1 MIVPDF
7 PPIFGRTAMNAPL
20 DADNLNLT
28 KFGIGQPVPR
38 QEDPTLLRGRGRY
51 TDDVN
56 LPNQAYAVMVRSQV
70 AHGILKGI
78 DIDEARKMPGVL
90 GAWTGADLDQAGYG
104 PLKTL
109 IPVPNRDGSPMKVP
123 TRHSLATGKVR
134 FVGDPVA
141 FVVAETLAQA
151 KDAAE
156 TVALDIESLP
166 AVTDARAG
174 AESGAPQVFDDVPGN
189 ICVDFHYGDNAKVA
203 EAFAKAAHVTR
214 LRLVSNRI
222 VVCAMEPRSAIG
234 HYDAASD
241 RYTLYAGNQGV
252 FGLKHQM
259 ADLLKIKPAQ
269 MRVSTGNVGGSFGMK
284 GSPYPEYAGLF
295 HASKL
300 LGRPVK
306 WTDERSGSFLSD
318 QHGRDHD
325 FDAELALDKDGR
337 FLAVRMT
344 GFANVGAYLANVGPL
359 MGSMGVTRNLAA
371 VYRTPLIE
379 VSSKVVFTHTS
390 PVGAYRGAG
399 RPEANYFM
407 ERLIDTA
414 AREMGIDRIEMRRRN
429 HIRPEEMPYKTA
441 SGTTYD
447 SGEFTTLLD
456 KAVKLADVAGFAGR
470 KAESATRGKLRGLGI
485 GDYLEV
491 TAPPT
496 KEMGGIR
503 FEPNGDVTII
513 TGTLDYGQGHWSP
526 FAQVLTEKLGIPFH
540 RIKLIQGDSDLLIAG
555 GGTGGSKSIM
565 ASGAAIVEA
574 SDKVIDKGKQIAGV
588 ALEASAADIEFRAG
602 RFSIV
607 GTDRGIGIMELAAKV
622 RAGMKLPEGVPATL
636 DVSHVHEAAPSAF
649 PNGAHV
655 AEVEID
661 PDTGWIDVV
670 KYTMVNDFG
679 TVINPLLVE
688 GQSHGGVVQGIGQAM
703 FERVVYSDD
712 GQIVTGSFTD
722 YALPRASDTPSFR
735 IDYHSVPAKTNAL
748 GAKGCGEAGC
758 AGSLPSVM
766 NAIVDALGGK
776 HINMPCTPERVWEA
790 LNS

>member
-1 MIVPDF
+1 ML
-7 PPIFGRTAMNAPL
+7 MNAPVAANDVGL
-20 DADNLNLT
+20 L

-38 QEDPTLLRGRGRY
+38 QEDPTLLRGQGRY
-51 TDDVN
+51 TDDLA

-70 AHGILKGI
+70 AHGLLKGI
-78 DIDEARKMPGVL
+78 DTSGAREMPGVL
-90 GAWTGADLDQAGYG
+90 GVWTGADLNAAGYRT
-104 PLKTL
+104 LKTL
-109 IPVPNRDGSPMKVP
+109 IPVPNRDGTPMKVP
-123 TRHSLATGKVR
+123 PRHSLATDKVR

-141 FVVAETLAQA
+141 FVVAETIAQA

-156 TVALDIESLP
+156 AVMLDIEGLP
-166 AVTDARAG
+166 AVTDAREAVKPD
-174 AESGAPQVFDDVPGN
+174 APIVFDEVPGN
-189 ICVDFHYGDNAKVA
+189 ICVDYLYGDSAKVA

-222 VVCAMEPRSAIG
+222 VVCAMEPRSAIA
-234 HYDAASD
+234 HYDAATD
-241 RYTLYAGNQGV
+241 RYTLHAGSQGV

-259 ADLLKIKPAQ
+259 ADLLGIKPAQ
-269 MRVSTGNVGGSFGMK
+269 MRVLTGNVGGSFGMK
-284 GSPYPEYAGLF
+284 GSPFPEYACLF
-295 HASKL
+295 HAAKL

-337 FLAVRMT
+337 FLAVRLT
-344 GFANVGAYLANVGPL
+344 GYANVGGYLANVGPL
-359 MGSMGVTRNLAA
+359 MGSVGVTRNLAG

-379 VSSKVVFTHTS
+379 VATKVAFTHTS

-399 RPEANYFM
+399 RPEANYFI

-414 AREMGIDRIEMRRRN
+414 AREMGIHHVELRRRN

-456 KAVKLADVAGFAGR
+456 KALAAADVAGFAKR
-470 KAESATRGKLRGLGI
+470 KAETAARGRLRGLGI

-526 FAQVLTEKLGIPFH
+526 FAQVLTEKLGIPFE

-565 ASGAAIVEA
+565 ASGAAIIEA

-588 ALEASAADIEFRAG
+588 ALEASAADIEFRSG
-602 RFSIV
+602 RFTIV
-607 GTDRGIGIMELAAKV
+607 GTDRGVGIMELAE
-622 RAGMKLPEGVPATL
+622 RLRSGMKLPEGVPDTL

-661 PDTGWIDVV
+661 PDTGWVEVV

-688 GQSHGGVVQGIGQAM
+688 GQSHGGVVQGIGQAL
-703 FERVVYSDD
+703 FEHVVYNED
-712 GQIVTGSFTD
+712 GQLLSGSFTD
-722 YALPRASDTPSFR
+722 YALPRASDTPSFA
-735 IDYHSVPAKTNAL
+735 IGYHSVPAKTNIL

-766 NAIVDALGGK
+766 NAVCDALGGK
-776 HINMPCTPERVWEA
+776 HINMPATPERIWAA
-790 LNS
+790 LYR

>member
-1 MIVPDF
+1 M
-7 PPIFGRTAMNAPL
+7 
-20 DADNLNLT
+20 
-28 KFGIGQPVPR
+28 
-38 QEDPTLLRGRGRY
+38 
-51 TDDVN
+51 
-56 LPNQAYAVMVRSQV
+56 
-70 AHGILKGI
+70 
-78 DIDEARKMPGVL
+78 KMP
-90 GAWTGADLDQAGYG
+90 
-104 PLKTL
+104 
-109 IPVPNRDGSPMKVP
+109 
-123 TRHSLATGKVR
+123 TRPSLATDKVR

-156 TVALDIESLP
+156 AVMVDIDALP
-166 AVTDARAG
+166 AVTDAREATKP
-174 AESGAPQVFDDVPGN
+174 GAPLVFDDAPGN
-189 ICVDFHYGDNAKVA
+189 ICVDYLYGDSAKVA
-203 EAFAKAAHVTR
+203 EAFAQAAHVTR

-222 VVCAMEPRSAIG
+222 VVCAMEPRSALAE
-234 HYDAASD
+234 YDAKTD
-241 RYTLYAGNQGV
+241 RYTLRAGNQGAL
-252 FGLKHQM
+252 GLKHQM
-259 ADLLKIKPAQ
+259 ADLLKIKPNQ
-269 MRVSTGNVGGSFGMK
+269 MRVLTGNVGGSFGMK

-295 HASKL
+295 HAAKI

-306 WTDERSGSFLSD
+306 WTDDRSGAFLSD

-337 FLAVRMT
+337 FLAVRLT
-344 GFANVGAYLANVGPL
+344 GFANVGGYLANVGPL

-371 VYRTPLIE
+371 IYRTPLIE
-379 VSSKVVFTHTS
+379 VATKVAFTHTS

-414 AREMGIDRIEMRRRN
+414 AREMGIDQVALRKLN
-429 HIRPEEMPYKTA
+429 HIKPEEMPFKTA

-456 KAVKLADVAGFAGR
+456 KALTFADVAGFAAR
-470 KAESATRGKLRGLGI
+470 KAESKARGKLRGLGI

-491 TAPPT
+491 TAPPM

-513 TGTLDYGQGHWSP
+513 TGTLDYGQGHWSA

-540 RIKLIQGDSDLLIAG
+540 RIKLIQGDSDLLVAG

-588 ALEASAADIEFRAG
+588 ALEASAADIEFKLG
-602 RFSIV
+602 RFTIV
-607 GTDRGIGIMELAAKV
+607 GTDRGIGIMELAE
-622 RAGMKLPEGVPATL
+622 RLRTGMKLPEGVPDTL

-661 PDTGWIDVV
+661 PDTGWVEVV

-688 GQSHGGVVQGIGQAM
+688 GQSHGGVVQGIGQAL
-703 FERVVYSDD
+703 FERTVYSED
-712 GQIVTGSFTD
+712 GQFLTGSFTD
-722 YALPRASDTPSFR
+722 YALPRAADTPSFR
-735 IDYHSVPAKTNAL
+735 IDYHSVPAKTNVL

-766 NAIVDALGGK
+766 NAISDALGGK
-776 HINMPCTPERVWEA
+776 HINMPATPERVWEA
-790 LNS
+790 LHS

>member
-1 MIVPDF
+1 
-7 PPIFGRTAMNAPL
+7 MNAPL
-20 DADNLNLT
+20 AANDLNLM

-38 QEDPTLLRGRGRY
+38 QEDPTLLRGEGRY
-51 TDDVN
+51 TDDMN
-56 LPNQAYAVMVRSQV
+56 LPSQAYCVMVRSQV
-70 AHGILKGI
+70 AHGVIKGI
-78 DIDEARKMPGVL
+78 DTAEAKTMPGVL
-90 GAWTGADLDQAGYG
+90 GVWTGADLNEAGYG

-109 IPVPNRDGSPMKVP
+109 IPVPNRDGSPMKTP
-123 TRHSLATGKVR
+123 TRHSLATDKVR

-141 FVVAETLAQA
+141 FVVAESLAQA

-156 TVALDIESLP
+156 AVMVDIDSLP
-166 AVTDARAG
+166 AVTDAREA
-174 AESGAPQVFDDVPGN
+174 AKPGAPLVFDDAPDN
-189 ICVDFHYGDNAKVA
+189 ICVDYLYGETAKVA

-222 VVCAMEPRSAIG
+222 VVCAMEPRSALAE
-234 HYDAASD
+234 YDAASD
-241 RYTLYAGNQGV
+241 RYTLRAGNQGA

-259 ADLLKIKPAQ
+259 ADLLKIKPNQ
-269 MRVSTGNVGGSFGMK
+269 MRVLTGNVGGSFGMK

-295 HASKL
+295 HAAKI

-306 WTDERSGSFLSD
+306 WTDDRSGSFLSD

-325 FDAELALDKDGR
+325 FDAELALDKDGK
-337 FLAVRMT
+337 FLAVRLT
-344 GFANVGAYLANVGPL
+344 GFANVGGYLANVRPL

-371 VYRTPLIE
+371 IYRTPLIE
-379 VSSKVVFTHTS
+379 VATKVAFTNTS

-414 AREMGIDRIEMRRRN
+414 AREMGIDSVEMRRRN

-447 SGEFTTLLD
+447 SGEFTTLLE
-456 KAVKLADVAGFAGR
+456 KAVKFADVAGFAAR
-470 KAESATRGKLRGLGI
+470 KTESKARGKLRGLGI

-491 TAPPT
+491 TAPPM

-513 TGTLDYGQGHWSP
+513 TGTLDYGQGHWSA
-526 FAQVLTEKLGIPFH
+526 FAQVLTEKLGIPFQ

-574 SDKVIDKGKQIAGV
+574 SDKVIAKGKQIAGV
-588 ALEASAADIEFRAG
+588 ALVASAADIEFRLG
-602 RFSIV
+602 RFTIV
-607 GTDRGIGIMELAAKV
+607 GTDRGVGIMELAE
-622 RAGMKLPEGVPATL
+622 RLRGGMKLPDGVPDTL

-661 PDTGWIDVV
+661 PDTGWVEVV

-688 GQSHGGVVQGIGQAM
+688 GQSHGGVVQGIGQAL
-703 FERVVYSDD
+703 FEHVVYSED
-712 GQIVTGSFTD
+712 GQIITGSFTD
-722 YALPRASDTPSFR
+722 YALPRAADTPSFR
-735 IDYHSVPAKTNAL
+735 MDYHSVPAKTNVL

-766 NAIVDALGGK
+766 NAISDALGGK
-776 HINMPCTPERVWEA
+776 HINMPATPERVWEA
-790 LNS
+790 LHS

>member
-1 MIVPDF
+1 
-7 PPIFGRTAMNAPL
+7 MNAPMAAN
-20 DADNLNLT
+20 DLNLM

-38 QEDPTLLRGRGRY
+38 QEDPTLLRGEGRY
-51 TDDVN
+51 TDDLS
-56 LPNQAYAVMVRSQV
+56 LPNQAWCVMVRSQM
-70 AHGILKGI
+70 AHGVIKGI
-78 DIDEARKMPGVL
+78 DTTEAKGMPGVL
-90 GAWTGADLDQAGYG
+90 GVWTGADLDAAGYG

-109 IPVPNRDGSPMKVP
+109 IPVPNRDGSPMKTPV
-123 TRHSLATGKVR
+123 RHSLATEKVR

-156 TVALDIESLP
+156 AVLLDIDALP
-166 AVTDARAG
+166 AVTDCREAAQP
-174 AESGAPQVFDDVPGN
+174 GAPVLFDEAPGN
-189 ICVDFHYGDNAKVA
+189 ICLDFLYGDSAKVA
-203 EAFAKAAHVTR
+203 EAFAQAAHVTR

-222 VVCAMEPRSAIG
+222 VVCAMEPRSALAE
-234 HYDAASD
+234 YDAEGD
-241 RYTLYAGNQGV
+241 RYILRCGNQGA

-259 ADLLKIKPAQ
+259 ADLLKIKPPQ
-269 MRVSTGNVGGSFGMK
+269 MRILTGNVGGSFGMK

-295 HASKL
+295 HAAKL

-325 FDAELALDKDGR
+325 FDGELALDKDGR
-337 FLAVRMT
+337 FLAVRLT

-359 MGSMGVTRNLAA
+359 MGSMGVSRNLAA
-371 VYRTPLIE
+371 IYRTPLIE
-379 VSSKVVFTHTS
+379 VATKVTFTNTS

-407 ERLIDTA
+407 ERMIETA
-414 AREMGIDRIEMRRRN
+414 AREMGIDAVEMRKRN
-429 HIRPEEMPYKTA
+429 HIKPEEMPFKTA

-447 SGEFTTLLD
+447 SGEFTALLD
-456 KAVKLADVAGFAGR
+456 KTLAVADVAGFEKR
-470 KAESATRGKLRGLGI
+470 KAESKARGKLRGMGI
-485 GDYLEV
+485 GDFLEV

-503 FEPNGDVTII
+503 FEPNGDVSII
-513 TGTLDYGQGHWSP
+513 TGTLDYGQGHWSA
-526 FAQVLTEKLGIPFH
+526 FAQVLTEKLGVPFH
-540 RIKLIQGDSDLLIAG
+540 KIKLIQGDSDLLIAG

-588 ALEASAADIEFRAG
+588 ALEASPVDIEFKLG
-602 RFSIV
+602 QFTIV
-607 GTDRGIGIMELAAKV
+607 GTDRGVGIMELAEKL
-622 RAGMKLPEGVPATL
+622 RAGSLTLPEGVPDTL

-661 PDTGWIDVV
+661 PDTGWVEVV
-670 KYTMVNDFG
+670 KYTMVSDFG
-679 TVINPLLVE
+679 TVINPMLVE
-688 GQSHGGVVQGIGQAM
+688 GQSHGGVVQGIGQAL
-703 FERVVYSDD
+703 FERTVYSED
-712 GQIVTGSFTD
+712 GQFLTGSFTD
-722 YALPRASDTPSFR
+722 YALPRAGDMPSFQM
-735 IDYHSVPAKTNAL
+735 DYHSVPAKTNVL

-758 AGSLPSVM
+758 AGSLPAVM
-766 NAIVDALGGK
+766 NAISDALGGK
-776 HINMPCTPERVWEA
+776 HVNMPATPERVWEA

>member
-1 MIVPDF
+1 
-7 PPIFGRTAMNAPL
+7 MNAPVAANDL
-20 DADNLNLT
+20 GLM

-38 QEDPTLLRGRGRY
+38 QEDPTLLRGQGRY
-51 TDDVN
+51 SDDIQ
-56 LPNQAYAVMVRSQV
+56 LPNTAHAVMVRSQV
-70 AHGILKGI
+70 AHGLIKGI
-78 DIDEARKMPGVL
+78 DAAAARKMPGVL
-90 GAWTGADLDQAGYG
+90 GIWTGADLNAAGYV

-109 IPVPNRDGSPMKVP
+109 IPVPNRDGSPMKTP
-123 TRHSLATGKVR
+123 TRFSLATDKVR
-134 FVGDPVA
+134 YVGDPVA
-141 FVVAETLAQA
+141 IVVAETLAEA
-151 KDAAE
+151 RDAAE
-156 TVALDIESLP
+156 SVGVDIEMLP
-166 AVTDARAG
+166 AVTDARTA
-174 AESGAPQVFDDVPGN
+174 AQPGAPLVFDDITDN
-189 ICVDFHYGDNAKVA
+189 LCVDFHYGDAEKTA

-222 VVCAMEPRSAIG
+222 VVCAMEPRSATA
-234 HYDAASD
+234 HYDTATD
-241 RYTLYAGNQGV
+241 RYTFYAGNQGV

-259 ADLLKIKPAQ
+259 AALLNIKSEQ
-269 MRVSTGNVGGSFGMK
+269 MRVLTGNVGGSFGMK
-284 GSPYPEYAGLF
+284 GSPYPEYAGMF
-295 HASKL
+295 HAAKL

-325 FDAELALDKDGR
+325 FDAELALDKDGTI
-337 FLAVRMT
+337 LAVRLT
-344 GFANVGAYLANVGPL
+344 GYANVGAYLANVGPL
-359 MGSMGVTRNLAA
+359 MGSVGVTRNLAG

-379 VSSKVVFTHTS
+379 VSSKVAFTHTS

-407 ERLIDTA
+407 ERLLDTA
-414 AREMGIDRIEMRRRN
+414 AREMGVDQVALRKRN
-429 HIRPEEMPYKTA
+429 HIKPQEMPYRTA

-456 KAVKLADVAGFAGR
+456 KALVAADIAGFAKR
-470 KAESATRGKLRGLGI
+470 KAESAKHGKLRGLGI

-491 TAPPT
+491 TAPPM

-513 TGTLDYGQGHWSP
+513 TGTLDYGQGHWTP
-526 FAQVLTEKLGIPFH
+526 FAQVLSEKLGIPFE

-574 SDKVIDKGKQIAGV
+574 SDKVIDKGKQVAGV
-588 ALEASAADIEFRAG
+588 ALEASAADIEFRTG
-602 RFSIV
+602 RFTIV
-607 GTDRGIGIMELAAKV
+607 GTDRGIGIMELAE
-622 RAGMKLPEGVPATL
+622 RLRDGMKVPEGVPTTL

-661 PDTGWIDVV
+661 PDTGWVEVV

-688 GQSHGGVVQGIGQAM
+688 GQSHGGVVQGIGQAL
-703 FERVVYSDD
+703 FEHVVYSED
-712 GQIVTGSFTD
+712 GQLLSGSFTD
-722 YALPRASDTPSFR
+722 YAIPRAADTPSFA
-735 IDYHSVPAKTNAL
+735 IGYHSVPARTNVL

-766 NAIVDALGGK
+766 NAISDALGGK
-776 HINMPCTPERVWEA
+776 HINMPATPERVWEA
-790 LNS
+790 LHSQSSS

>member
-1 MIVPDF
+1 
-7 PPIFGRTAMNAPL
+7 MNAPFA
-20 DADNLNLT
+20 ADDLNLA
-28 KFGIGQPVPR
+28 KFGVGQPVPR
-38 QEDPTLLRGRGRY
+38 QEDPTLLRGQGRY
-51 TDDVN
+51 TDDIN
-56 LPNQAYAVMVRSQV
+56 LSNQAYAVMVRGQV
-70 AHGILKGI
+70 AHGVITSI
-78 DIDEARKMPGVL
+78 DTAEARTMPGVL
-90 GAWTGADLDQAGYG
+90 GVWTGADLNAAGYG
-104 PLKTL
+104 LLKTL
-109 IPVPNRDGSPMKVP
+109 IPVPNRDGTPMKTP
-123 TRHSLATGKVR
+123 ERYSLATDKVR

-156 TVALDIESLP
+156 AVMVEIESLP
-166 AVTDARAG
+166 AVTDSREAAKP
-174 AESGAPQVFDDVPGN
+174 GAPLVFDDAPGN
-189 ICVDFHYGDNAKVA
+189 LCVDYYFGETAKVA

-234 HYDAASD
+234 EYDKASD
-241 RYTLYAGNQGV
+241 RYTFQAGNQGV

-259 ADLLKIKPAQ
+259 AALLGVKPAQ
-269 MRVSTGNVGGSFGMK
+269 MRILTGNVGGSFGMK

-295 HASKL
+295 HAAKL

-306 WTDERSGSFLSD
+306 WTDDRSGAFLSD

-325 FDAELALDKDGR
+325 FDGELALDKEGHI
-337 FLAVRMT
+337 LAARLT
-344 GFANVGAYLANVGPL
+344 GFANVGGYLANVGPL
-359 MGSMGVTRNLAA
+359 MGTMGVTRNLPAI
-371 VYRTPLIE
+371 YRTPLIE
-379 VSSKVVFTHTS
+379 VATKVMFTHTS

-407 ERLIDTA
+407 ERLLDTA
-414 AREMGIDRIEMRRRN
+414 AREMGIDQVELRKRN

-441 SGTTYD
+441 SGTIYD
-447 SGEFTTLLD
+447 SGEFSTLLD
-456 KAVKLADVAGFAGR
+456 KAIELADVAGFSARKEESQARGR
-470 KAESATRGKLRGLGI
+470 LRGLGI

-491 TAPPT
+491 TAPPL

-513 TGTLDYGQGHWSP
+513 TGTLDYGQGHWSA
-526 FAQVLTEKLGIPFH
+526 FAQVLTQKLGIPFQ

-588 ALEASAADIEFRAG
+588 ALEASAADIEFKLG
-602 RFSIV
+602 RFEIM
-607 GTDRGIGIMELAAKV
+607 GTDRGIGIMELAGRL
-622 RAGMKLPEGVPATL
+622 RAGMKLPEGVPDTL

-661 PDTGWIDVV
+661 PDTGTVEVV

-688 GQSHGGVVQGIGQAM
+688 GQSHGGVVQGIGQAL
-703 FERVVYSDD
+703 FEHVVYTEE
-712 GQIVTGSFTD
+712 GQPVTGSFTD
-722 YALPRASDTPSFR
+722 YALPRAHDTPPFVMGF
-735 IDYHSVPAKTNAL
+735 HSVPAKTNVL

-776 HINMPCTPERVWEA
+776 HINMPATPERVWEA

>member
-1 MIVPDF
+1 
-7 PPIFGRTAMNAPL
+7 MNAPMAAN
-20 DADNLNLT
+20 DLNLM

-38 QEDPTLLRGRGRY
+38 QEDPTLLRGEGRY
-51 TDDVN
+51 TDDMN
-56 LPNQAYAVMVRSQV
+56 LPNQAWCVMVRSQL
-70 AHGILKGI
+70 AHGVIKGI
-78 DIDEARKMPGVL
+78 DTAEARTMPGVL
-90 GAWTGADLDQAGYG
+90 GVWTGADLANYG

-109 IPVPNRDGSPMKVP
+109 IPVPNRDGSPMKMP
-123 TRHSLATGKVR
+123 TRPSLATDKVR

-141 FVVAETLAQA
+141 FVVAETLAEA

-156 TVALDIESLP
+156 AVMVDIDSLP
-166 AVTDARAG
+166 AVTDAREATKP
-174 AESGAPQVFDDVPGN
+174 GAPLVFDDAPGN
-189 ICVDFHYGDNAKVA
+189 LCVDYLYGDSAKVA
-203 EAFAKAAHVTR
+203 EAFARAAHVTR

-222 VVCAMEPRSAIG
+222 VVCAMEPRSALAE
-234 HYDAASD
+234 YDAKTD
-241 RYTLYAGNQGV
+241 RYTLRAGNQGA

-259 ADLLKIKPAQ
+259 ADLLKIKPDQ
-269 MRVSTGNVGGSFGMK
+269 MRVLTGNVGGSFGMK

-295 HASKL
+295 HASKI

-306 WTDERSGSFLSD
+306 WTDDRSGAFLSD

-337 FLAVRMT
+337 FLAVRLT
-344 GFANVGAYLANVGPL
+344 GFANVGGYLANVGPL

-371 VYRTPLIE
+371 IYRTPLIE
-379 VSSKVVFTHTS
+379 VATKVAFTNTS

-414 AREMGIDRIEMRRRN
+414 AREMGIDKVEMRKLN
-429 HIRPEEMPYKTA
+429 HIKPEEMPFKTA

-456 KAVKLADVAGFAGR
+456 KALKFADVAGFAAR
-470 KAESATRGKLRGLGI
+470 KAESKARGKLRGLGI

-491 TAPPT
+491 TAPPM

-513 TGTLDYGQGHWSP
+513 TGTLDYGQGHWSA

-588 ALEASAADIEFRAG
+588 ALEASATDIEFQLG
-602 RFSIV
+602 RFTIV
-607 GTDRGIGIMELAAKV
+607 GTDRGIGIMELAE
-622 RAGMKLPEGVPATL
+622 RLRTGMKVPEGVPDTL

-661 PDTGWIDVV
+661 PDTGWVEVV

-688 GQSHGGVVQGIGQAM
+688 GQSHGGVVQGIGQAL
-703 FERVVYSDD
+703 FERTVYSED
-712 GQIVTGSFTD
+712 GQFLTGSFTD
-722 YALPRASDTPSFR
+722 YALPRAADTPSFR
-735 IDYHSVPAKTNAL
+735 MDYHSVPAKTNVL

-766 NAIVDALGGK
+766 NAISDALGGK
-776 HINMPCTPERVWEA
+776 HINMPATPERVWEA
-790 LNS
+790 LHS

>member
-1 MIVPDF
+1 
-7 PPIFGRTAMNAPL
+7 MNAPMAANDL
-20 DADNLNLT
+20 SLM

-38 QEDPTLLRGRGRY
+38 QEDPTLLRGEGRY
-51 TDDVN
+51 TDDLS
-56 LPNQAYAVMVRSQV
+56 LPNQVWCYMVRSQV
-70 AHGILKGI
+70 AHGIIKGI
-78 DIDEARKMPGVL
+78 DISEAKTMPGVL
-90 GAWTGADLDQAGYG
+90 GVWTGKDLDEAGYG

-109 IPVPNRDGSPMKVP
+109 IPVPNRDGTPMKTP
-123 TRHSLATGKVR
+123 TRHSLATDKVR

-141 FVVAETLAQA
+141 FVVAETLAEA

-156 TVALDIESLP
+156 AVMVDIEQLP
-166 AVTDARAG
+166 AVTDAREATQL
-174 AESGAPQVFDDVPGN
+174 GAPVVFDDAPGN
-189 ICVDFHYGDNAKVA
+189 ICVDYHYGDAAKVA
-203 EAFAKAAHVTR
+203 EAFAQAAHVTR

-222 VVCAMEPRSAIG
+222 VVCAMEPRSALAE
-234 HYDAASD
+234 YDPKTD
-241 RYTLYAGNQGV
+241 RYTLRCGNQGA

-259 ADLLKIKPAQ
+259 ADLLKIKPNQ
-269 MRVSTGNVGGSFGMK
+269 MRILTGNVGGSFGMK

-295 HASKL
+295 HASKI

-325 FDAELALDKDGR
+325 FDAEMALDKDGR
-337 FLAVRMT
+337 FLAVRLT

-371 VYRTPLIE
+371 IYRTPLIE
-379 VSSKVVFTHTS
+379 VATKVAFTNTS

-414 AREMGIDRIEMRRRN
+414 AREMGIDKVAMRKLN
-429 HIRPEEMPYKTA
+429 HIKPEEMPFKTA

-456 KAVKLADVAGFAGR
+456 KALTLADVAGFAAR
-470 KAESATRGKLRGLGI
+470 KADSEKRGKLRGLGI
-485 GDYLEV
+485 GDFLEV
-491 TAPPT
+491 TAPPM

-503 FEPNGDVTII
+503 FEPNGDVSII
-513 TGTLDYGQGHWSP
+513 TGTLDYGQGHWSA
-526 FAQVLTEKLGIPFH
+526 FAQVLTSKLGVPFDK
-540 RIKLIQGDSDLLIAG
+540 IKLIQGDSDLLIAG

-588 ALEASAADIEFRAG
+588 ALEASPVDIEFRLG
-602 RFSIV
+602 RFTIV
-607 GTDRGIGIMELAAKV
+607 GTDRGIDIMALAE
-622 RAGMKLPEGVPATL
+622 RLRSGMKVPEGVPATL

-661 PDTGWIDVV
+661 PDTGWVDVV
-670 KYTMVNDFG
+670 KYTMVSDFG

-688 GQSHGGVVQGIGQAM
+688 GQSHGGVVQGIGQAL
-703 FERVVYSDD
+703 FERTVYNED
-712 GQIVTGSFTD
+712 GQFLTGSFTD
-722 YALPRASDTPSFR
+722 YALPRAGDTPFFEM
-735 IDYHSVPAKTNAL
+735 DYHSVPAKTNVL

-766 NAIVDALGGK
+766 NAISDALGGK
-776 HINMPCTPERVWEA
+776 HINMPATPERVWEA

>member
-1 MIVPDF
+1 
-7 PPIFGRTAMNAPL
+7 MNAPF
-20 DADNLNLT
+20 DVPMDGDSLNLM
-28 KFGIGQPVPR
+28 KFGIGQPVTR
-38 QEDPTLLRGRGRY
+38 QEDPVLLKGQGRY
-51 TDDVN
+51 TDDIN

-70 AHGILKGI
+70 AHGIIKGI
-78 DIDEARKMPGVL
+78 DTSAAKQMPGVL
-90 GAWTGADLDQAGYG
+90 GVWTGADLNAAGFG

-109 IPVPNRDGSPMKVP
+109 IPVPNRDGSPMKTPV
-123 TRHSLATGKVR
+123 RYSLATDKVR

-141 FVVAETLAQA
+141 FVVAGSLAEA

-156 TVALDIESLP
+156 AVELDIESLP
-166 AVTDARAG
+166 AVTDSRAA
-174 AESGAPQVFDDVPGN
+174 AESDAPIVFDDAPGN
-189 ICVDFHYGDNAKVA
+189 VCLDYHFGDSGKVA
-203 EAFAKAAHVTR
+203 EAFAKAAHVAR
-214 LRLVSNRI
+214 LPLVSNRI

-234 HYDAASD
+234 DYDAASD
-241 RYTLYAGNQGV
+241 RYTLRAGSQGV

-259 ADLLKIKPAQ
+259 ADLLQIKPAQ
-269 MRVSTGNVGGSFGMK
+269 MRVLTGNVGGSFGMK

-295 HASKL
+295 HASKI

-306 WTDERSGSFLSD
+306 WTDDRSGSFLSD

-325 FDAELALDKDGR
+325 FTGELALDKDGT
-337 FLAVRMT
+337 FLAVRLT

-371 VYRTPLIE
+371 TYRTPLIE
-379 VSSKVVFTHTS
+379 VETRVMFTNTS

-407 ERLIDTA
+407 ERLIETA
-414 AREMGIDRIEMRRRN
+414 ARGMGLDSVEVRRRN
-429 HIRPEEMPYKTA
+429 QIRPEEMPYKTA

-447 SGEFTTLLD
+447 SGEFSALLD
-456 KAVKLADVAGFAGR
+456 KALKLADVDGFAAR
-470 KAESATRGKLRGLGI
+470 KAESKARGKLRGIGI

-496 KEMGGIR
+496 KEMGGLR

-513 TGTLDYGQGHWSP
+513 TGTLDYGQGHASP
-526 FAQVLTEKLGIPFH
+526 FAQVLTEKLGIPFG

-574 SDKVIDKGKQIAGV
+574 SEKSIDQGKKIASV
-588 ALEASAADIEFRAG
+588 VLEASSADIEFKAG
-602 RFSIV
+602 QFTIV
-607 GTDRGIGIMELAAKV
+607 GTDRGIGIMELAQ
-622 RAGMKLPEGVPATL
+622 KLHSGLSLPDDVPKTL

-661 PDTGWIDVV
+661 PDTGVVDVV
-670 KYTMVNDFG
+670 KYTMVSDFG
-679 TVINPLLVE
+679 TVINPLMVE
-688 GQSHGGVVQGIGQAM
+688 GQSHGGVMQGIGQALM
-703 FERVVYSDD
+703 ERTVYNED
-712 GQIVTGSFTD
+712 GQLLTGSYTD
-722 YALPRASDTPSFR
+722 YALPRADDAPSFAMG
-735 IDYHSVPAKTNAL
+735 YHSVPATTNVL

-766 NAIVDALGGK
+766 NAVVDALDGR
-776 HINMPCTPERVWEA
+776 HIDMPATPERVWNV
-790 LNS
+790 LRS